1 MWHFRLKRSFS
12 SHFSN
17 PVFPPSAFYF
27 VSSTASC
34 WKTTLDAGFLLPTH
48 EDHPAG
54 VSMRKC
60 FLWRRV
66 SVVGYEKQL
75 SWAHFG
81 NQLNL
86 LRWPLPV
93 TMTPYNQC
101 AGTKN
106 ETWRHLLCDSSDF
119 CLMWTPC
126 SRTPELQVG
135 CRHALSSFLFPFLL
149 FSSLLVCHYPHP
161 STSSLFRPFSEMLL
175 CATARSPPGP
185 PRKWTV
191 HSGATMQ
198 LRLICQWSVAF

>member
-60 FLWRRV
+60 FLWRWV

-101 AGTKN
+101 SRNQKWDMTSFAL
-106 ETWRHLLCDSSDF
+106 RFFRLLSHVNPLQQDSRATSG
-119 CLMWTPC
+119 
-126 SRTPELQVG
+126 LQT
-135 CRHALSSFLFPFLL
+135 CPQLLSVPVPPLL
-149 FSSLLVCHYPHP
+149 FSPGLSL
-161 STSSLFRPFSEMLL
+161 STPEHF
-175 CATARSPPGP
+175 
-185 PRKWTV
+185 
-191 HSGATMQ
+191 
-198 LRLICQWSVAF
+198 LIVSAF